1 MTPLQEAEA
10 LLRKYGPLIDRLAKP
25 ASRLIREQAH
35 PGQIMHALVFL
46 ASRLAEKG
54 WVSEW
59 DHALSLD
66 ALYDTGWLHQWSEHL
81 DPHTGP
87 MPRRAQLALARRVA
101 EIERRLNG

>member
-1 MTPLQEAEA
+1 MSAIHEAEA
-10 LLRKYGPLIDRLAKP
+10 LLRKYGPTIDRLAKP
-25 ASRLIREQAH
+25 ASQLIREQGH

-54 WVSEW
+54 WFSEW
-59 DHALSLD
+59 DHALSLG

-81 DPHTGP
+81 DPHTGL

-101 EIERRLNG
+101 KIERRLNG